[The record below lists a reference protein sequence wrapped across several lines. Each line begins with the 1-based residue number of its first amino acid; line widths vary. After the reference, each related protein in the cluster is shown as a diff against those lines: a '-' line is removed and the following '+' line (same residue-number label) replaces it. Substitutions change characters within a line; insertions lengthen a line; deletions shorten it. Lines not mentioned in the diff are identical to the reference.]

1 MENKNYFSTGALILG
16 IASLVL
22 LCLGGSTL
30 LVAVLAITSALIAGG
45 AKVSELRSMSFKQ
58 AIDYKM
64 GIIKNADSN
73 AKIGALL
80 AVIAVALSVVL
91 VIVGVIASIVGILAY
106 GILSV
111 FGF

>member
-1 MENKNYFSTGALILG
+1 MENNKNYFSTGALILG

-30 LVAVLAITSALIAGG
+30 LVAVLAITSALVAGG

-91 VIVGVIASIVGILAY
+91 TIVGFIATVLYAIANGIMYL
-106 GILSV
+106 
-111 FGF
+111 F